1 MTHWIFSRRSG
12 LRAAVLLAGCLAL
25 GSLQAQTS
33 KYPQRPVRL
42 VVPFAAGG
50 AIDAMARVV
59 AEALGRELGQPVLVD
74 NKPGA
79 AGNLGAAQVAKAPA
93 DGYTLLVGTS
103 ATHGANPSLFANLPY
118 DAVADFEPLSLWG
131 AVPNVLVVNAEQGA
145 RSVPGLIEAARREPG
160 KLTYGSAGAG
170 TSLHLAG
177 VMFEKAAKVKLLHV
191 PYKGGAPASMDLL
204 GGNIDMMFDTVSVAL
219 PNERAGKLRA
229 LAVAAPERYFA
240 LPDVPTFAELG
251 FPGVDAA
258 TWAGVFAP
266 RGTPPA
272 VVQDLHAVFARVLA
286 QKPVQEALRAKGVQ
300 PRSLQGERFRA
311 FVTGEIK
318 RWGQLVREAKITP
331 E

>member
-1 MTHWIFSRRSG
+1 MTHWTLSRRG
-12 LRAAVLLAGCLAL
+12 ILRAATLLAGSLAM
-25 GSLQAQTS
+25 GSLHAQAP
-33 KYPQRPVRL
+33 KYPQKPVRL

-50 AIDAMARVV
+50 AIDAMARPV
-59 AEALGRELGQPVLVD
+59 AEALGRELGQPVIVD

-79 AGNLGAAQVAKAPA
+79 AGNLGAALVAKAPA

-103 ATHGANPSLFANLPY
+103 ATHGANPSLFANLQY

-131 AVPNVLVVNAEQGA
+131 AVPNVLVVNAVQGA
-145 RSVPGLIEAARREPG
+145 RSVPDLIKAAQREPG
-160 KLTYGSAGAG
+160 QLTYGSAGAG

-177 VMFEKAAKVKLLHV
+177 VMFEKAAKVQLMHV

-204 GGNIDMMFDTVSVAL
+204 GGSVNMMFDTVSVAL
-219 PNERAGKLRA
+219 PNLRAGKLRA
-229 LAVAAPERYFA
+229 LAVAAPERHFA

-251 FPGVDAA
+251 LPGVDAA

-272 VVQDLHAVFARVLA
+272 VVQELEAAFARVLA
-286 QKPVQEALRAKGVQ
+286 QKPVQEALRANGVQ
-300 PRSLQGERFRA
+300 IQSLQGERFRS
-311 FVTGEIK
+311 FVTGEIR
-318 RWGQLVREAKITP
+318 RWGQLVREARITP